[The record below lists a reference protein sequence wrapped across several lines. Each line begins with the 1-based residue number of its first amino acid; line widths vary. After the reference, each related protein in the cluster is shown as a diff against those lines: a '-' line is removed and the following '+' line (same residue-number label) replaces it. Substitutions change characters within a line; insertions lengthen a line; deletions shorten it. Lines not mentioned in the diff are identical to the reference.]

1 MLRLRV
7 GQGLVSAT
15 DTTAVIVIKAS
26 ADDVFLT
33 CGGVA
38 MAAELETAGAH
49 NPNLAP
55 LDGHDHGTQLGKRY
69 ESADGA
75 VELLCTKAGGAS
87 LAVDDIPMI
96 IKAVKAL
103 PASD

>member
-7 GQGLVSAT
+7 GQRLVSAT
-15 DTTAVIVIKAS
+15 DTTAVIVIKAG
-26 ADDVFLT
+26 ADDIVLT

-38 MAAELETAGAH
+38 MAAELESAGADD
-49 NPNLAP
+49 PNLAP
-55 LDGHDHGTQLGKRY
+55 LDGHDHGTQLGRRY

-75 VELLCTKAGGAS
+75 VELLCTKAGAAS
-87 LAVDDIPMI
+87 LAVDHIPMI
-96 IKAVKAL
+96 VKAVKAL

>member
-7 GQGLVSAT
+7 GQRLASAT

-26 ADDVFLT
+26 ADDVSLT

-38 MAAELETAGAH
+38 MAAESESAGAD
-49 NPNLAP
+49 NPSLAP
-55 LDGHDHGTQLGKRY
+55 LDGHDHGTQMGKRY
-69 ESADGA
+69 ECANGA
-75 VELLCTKAGGAS
+75 VELLCTKAGTAS
-87 LAVDDIPMI
+87 LAVDDVLMI
-96 IKAVKAL
+96 MKAVKAL

>member
-1 MLRLRV
+1 MLRLQV
-7 GQGLVSAT
+7 GQRLASAT

-38 MAAELETAGAH
+38 MAAELESAGAD
-49 NPNLAP
+49 NPNLAA
-55 LDGHDHGTQLGKRY
+55 LDGHDHGTQMGKRY

-75 VELLCTKAGGAS
+75 VELLCTKAGIAS
-87 LAVDDIPMI
+87 LAVNDVPMT

>member
-7 GQGLVSAT
+7 GQRLVSAT

-26 ADDVFLT
+26 ADDVVLT

-38 MAAELETAGAH
+38 MAGELESAGAG
-49 NPNLAP
+49 NPNPAP
-55 LDGHDHGTQLGKRY
+55 PEGHDRGTVLGKRY
-69 ESADGA
+69 ESANGA
-75 VELLCTKAGGAS
+75 VELLCTKAGTAS
-87 LAVDDIPMI
+87 LAVNDVPMTL
-96 IKAVKAL
+96 KAVRAL

>member
-7 GQGLVSAT
+7 GQRLVSAT
-15 DTTAVIVIKAS
+15 DTTAVIVIKVS
-26 ADDVFLT
+26 ADDIVLT

-38 MAAELETAGAH
+38 MAAEFESDGAD
-49 NPNLAP
+49 NQNLAP
-55 LDGHDHGTQLGKRY
+55 VDGHDHGTQLGKRY

-75 VELLCTKAGGAS
+75 VELLCTKAGAAS
-87 LAVDDIPMI
+87 LAVDDLPMS

>member
-7 GQGLVSAT
+7 GQRLVSAT

-26 ADDVFLT
+26 ADDVVLT

-38 MAAELETAGAH
+38 MAAGSESAGADA
-49 NPNLAP
+49 PNLAP
-55 LDGHDHGTQLGKRY
+55 PDGHDHGTQLGKRY
-69 ESADGA
+69 ESANGA
-75 VELLCTKAGGAS
+75 VELLCTKAGSAS
-87 LAVDDIPMI
+87 LAVDDVPMTL
-96 IKAVKAL
+96 KAVRAL

>member
-26 ADDVFLT
+26 VDDVVLT

-38 MAAELETAGAH
+38 MATELETAGVD

-55 LDGHDHGTQLGKRY
+55 LDGHDHCTQLGKRY

-75 VELLCTKAGGAS
+75 VELLCTKAGAAS

>member
-7 GQGLVSAT
+7 GQRLVSTT
-15 DTTAVIVIKAS
+15 DTTAVIVIKAG
-26 ADDVFLT
+26 ADDVVLT

-38 MAAELETAGAH
+38 MAAEMETAGAD

-69 ESADGA
+69 ESADGG
-75 VELLCTKAGGAS
+75 VELLCTKAGAAS

>member
-7 GQGLVSAT
+7 GQRLASAT

-26 ADDVFLT
+26 ADDVVLT

-38 MAAELETAGAH
+38 MAAEMESAGAD

-55 LDGHDHGTQLGKRY
+55 PDGHGTQLGKRY

-75 VELLCTKAGGAS
+75 VELLCTKAGAAS
-87 LAVDDIPMI
+87 LAVDDVPMI
-96 IKAVKAL
+96 IKAVRAL

>member
-7 GQGLVSAT
+7 GQRLASAT
-15 DTTAVIVIKAS
+15 DTTAVIVIKTS
-26 ADDVFLT
+26 ADDVSLT

-38 MAAELETAGAH
+38 MAAESESAGAD
-49 NPNLAP
+49 NPSLAP
-55 LDGHDHGTQLGKRY
+55 LDGNDHGSQMGKRY

-75 VELLCTKAGGAS
+75 VELLCTKAGTAS

-96 IKAVKAL
+96 IKAAKAL
-103 PASD
+103 SASD

>member
-7 GQGLVSAT
+7 GQRLASAT

-26 ADDVFLT
+26 ADDVVLT

-38 MAAELETAGAH
+38 MVAEMESAGAD

-55 LDGHDHGTQLGKRY
+55 PDGHGHGTQLGKRY

-75 VELLCTKAGGAS
+75 VELLCTKAGAAS
-87 LAVDDIPMI
+87 LAVDDVPMI
-96 IKAVKAL
+96 IKAVRAL

>member
-1 MLRLRV
+1 LRLRV
-7 GQGLVSAT
+7 GQRLVSAT
-15 DTTAVIVIKAS
+15 DTTAVIVIKAG
-26 ADDVFLT
+26 ADDMVLT

-38 MAAELETAGAH
+38 MTAELESARADD
-49 NPNLAP
+49 PNLAP
-55 LDGHDHGTQLGKRY
+55 LDGHDQGAQLGKRY

-75 VELLCTKAGGAS
+75 VELLCTKAGAAS

>member
-1 MLRLRV
+1 
-7 GQGLVSAT
+7 
-15 DTTAVIVIKAS
+15 VIVIKTS
-26 ADDVFLT
+26 ANDVFLT

-38 MAAELETAGAH
+38 IAAESETAGAD

-55 LDGHDHGTQLGKRY
+55 LDGHHHGTQMGRRY

-75 VELLCTKAGGAS
+75 IELLCTKAGTAS
-87 LAVDDIPMI
+87 LAVKDIPMTT
-96 IKAVKAL
+96 KAVKAL